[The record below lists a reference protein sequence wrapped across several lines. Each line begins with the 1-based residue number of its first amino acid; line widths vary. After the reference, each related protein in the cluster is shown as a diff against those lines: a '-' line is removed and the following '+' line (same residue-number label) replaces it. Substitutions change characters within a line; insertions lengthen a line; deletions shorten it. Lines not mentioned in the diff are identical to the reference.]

1 MALLG
6 RTVRDAAARDGAAR
20 GGPGLSVRS
29 RRDTCPVLSSDQ
41 PFGPALTELVREVE
55 DVYVTAR
62 GLKVSTF
69 AEVLDGV
76 SAGAL
81 RAAVC
86 GDVPPAAALIEEC
99 ARFLRVRPDY
109 FREYREALPRAA

>member
-1 MALLG
+1 
-6 RTVRDAAARDGAAR
+6 
-20 GGPGLSVRS
+20 
-29 RRDTCPVLSSDQ
+29 VLVSDQ
-41 PFGPALTELVREVE
+41 PFGAALTELVREVE

-62 GLKVSTF
+62 GLKVATF

-76 SAGAL
+76 SAAAL
-81 RAAVC
+81 RAAVF
-86 GDVPPAAALIEEC
+86 GESPPSPTLIEEC

>member
-1 MALLG
+1 
-6 RTVRDAAARDGAAR
+6 
-20 GGPGLSVRS
+20 
-29 RRDTCPVLSSDQ
+29 VLVSDQ
-41 PFGPALTELVREVE
+41 PFDIALTELVREVE

-81 RAAVC
+81 RAALS
-86 GDVPPAAALIEEC
+86 GDAPPSPGLIEEC

-109 FREYREALPRAA
+109 FREYPETLPRAA

>member
-1 MALLG
+1 ML
-6 RTVRDAAARDGAAR
+6 V
-20 GGPGLSVRS
+20 
-29 RRDTCPVLSSDQ
+29 SDQ
-41 PFGPALTELVREVE
+41 PFGEALTELVREVE

-62 GLKVSTF
+62 GLKVATF

-76 SAGAL
+76 STGAL
-81 RAAVC
+81 RAAVF
-86 GDVPPAAALIEEC
+86 GEGPPSPALIEEC

>member
-1 MALLG
+1 
-6 RTVRDAAARDGAAR
+6 V
-20 GGPGLSVRS
+20 SVRS
-29 RRDTCPVLSSDQ
+29 DRDTCAVLVSDQ

-81 RAAVC
+81 RAAVS
-86 GDVPPAAALIEEC
+86 GESAPSPALIEEC

>member
-1 MALLG
+1 
-6 RTVRDAAARDGAAR
+6 V
-20 GGPGLSVRS
+20 SVRS
-29 RRDTCPVLSSDQ
+29 GRETCPVLVSDQ
-41 PFGPALTELVREVE
+41 PFAAALTELVREVE

-76 SAGAL
+76 SAGVL
-81 RAAVC
+81 RAAVS
-86 GDVPPAAALIEEC
+86 GDVPPSLALIEEC
-99 ARFLRVRPDY
+99 ARFLRVRPEY

>member
-1 MALLG
+1 MAL
-6 RTVRDAAARDGAAR
+6 
-20 GGPGLSVRS
+20 
-29 RRDTCPVLSSDQ
+29 RDTVHVRPQRPRHLRPVLVSDQ
-41 PFGPALTELVREVE
+41 AFGAALTELVREVE

-76 SAGAL
+76 SATVL
-81 RAAVC
+81 RAAVS
-86 GDVPPAAALIEEC
+86 GDVPPSPALVEEC
-99 ARFLRVRPDY
+99 ARFLRVRPEY